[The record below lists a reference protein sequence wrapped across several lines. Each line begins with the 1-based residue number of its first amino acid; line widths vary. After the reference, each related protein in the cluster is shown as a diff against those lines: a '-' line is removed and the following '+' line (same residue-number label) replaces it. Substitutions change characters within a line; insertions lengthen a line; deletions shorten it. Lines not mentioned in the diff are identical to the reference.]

1 MNTEVGLTGYG
12 LAGAVKSDSNHWII
26 ALSSCG
32 ELEVD
37 EVVEVEVLVEVDDSF
52 EGERELELEFKL
64 A

>member
-1 MNTEVGLTGYG
+1 M
-12 LAGAVKSDSNHWII
+12 KSDSNHWII

-52 EGERELELEFKL
+52 EGERELELECKL